1 MPHPKN
7 EYLYQQVKK
16 KIMKSYKKP
25 SGFAS
30 GAIVKEYK
38 RLGGKYEK
46 DENEPK
52 LKRWFEEKWVNVNP
66 LIQKNKPDAYPLFRP
81 TKKVSSKTPTLLQE
95 VPKKRL
101 EQLYKMKQKIKGNEN
116 LPDFI
121 IHNEKKGG
129 AIQTQTYKN
138 LLNES
143 YAKKPKKNI
152 DGYELDEELS
162 KGKSKVYYNPETK
175 HSVVAHRGTSGL
187 KDWLN
192 NMAYAVGGKKA
203 YKMTDRYKE
212 AEAQQR
218 KAEEKYGHKNISTIG
233 HSQGGLQAE
242 LLGKRTG
249 EVITLNK
256 ATRPFTERKQKN
268 QTDIRTKGDVV
279 SKLNQNKYDVNIDNT
294 SLNPIASH
302 KVDTLDNLKIKSV
315 GNVMD
320 EKAGLGIM
328 KKLLGRAKRRA
339 LQAKPKRKSKAK
351 AEPKDE
357 RTEAHWDEYVSRKNR
372 ELDELEA
379 NDKKARIAKQF
390 PLPPNLV
397 KRREEINEHF
407 HNTLPDDTL
416 GGMIKHMFGSP
427 RRR

>member
-25 SGFAS
+25 SAFAS

-38 RLGGKYEK
+38 RLGGKYVM

-101 EQLYKMKQKIKGNEN
+101 EQLYKMKQKIKGDEN
-116 LPDFI
+116 LPDFL

-143 YAKKPKKNI
+143 YSKKPKKNI

-162 KGKSKVYYNPETK
+162 KGRSKVYYNPETK

-249 EVITLNK
+249 EIITLNK
-256 ATRPFTERKQKN
+256 ATRPFTERKQEN

-279 SKLNQNKYDVNIDNT
+279 SKLNSNKYDVNINNT
-294 SLNPIASH
+294 SQNPITSH
-302 KVDTLDNLKIKSV
+302 KIKSLDNLMDDKV
-315 GNVMD
+315 G
-320 EKAGLGIM
+320 KGIM
-328 KKLLGRAKRRA
+328 KKLFGRAKRRL
-339 LQAKPKRKSKAK
+339 LQAKPISSRKGKSKAK
-351 AEPKDE
+351 AEP
-357 RTEAHWDEYVSRKNR
+357 TEPTE
-372 ELDELEA
+372 ET
-379 NDKKARIAKQF
+379 KARILKQF

-407 HNTLPDDTL
+407 HNTIPNDKL

-427 RRR
+427 RKR